1 MHKIKYGNQILDLDN
16 PDKSKVEQDEVIKSL
31 FHFLAFQNTYLHLIH
46 VSFRAEKS
54 IKALPR
60 TVKIEDH
67 QLLKMRRKRRKA
79 YKKWKLLNPTICE
92 PQPANQAC
100 QKTVKDHEKEIKG
113 DTSEA
118 VFHHTGALGK
128 SKENGEEHTSASMNE
143 KQSSFFLPKD
153 KKRPPSE
160 SNIRREKENDDSP
173 PPISHQPKKVLPV
186 VMFNDCGETL
196 SGKIPL
202 QDFPNTVESFRQ
214 ERGKTITQVKC
225 GDFNVQVTQKNR
237 LFCKTEMQFPTKKRC
252 PKCHQ
257 YYPARCIQR
266 CYSSRSHSSKYKTI
280 LIEEIKSEPPSKYK
294 EETARTESPS
304 LEVSIVGKG
313 IKVKYMS
320 KKQNITINIIHPK
333 IGGKTAKYR
342 SVSSDHTTKECPRLS
357 VQSGIRL
364 PEKWQLEDKLQSS
377 VGRRVSSPIVLAA
390 HKEEKHDTA
399 VVSLCSTP
407 KRKKE
412 PDTLSS
418 VLGDCELE
426 SATSQQKAFKIGQ
439 SMPETCFFEAE
450 TLLKNV
456 FHTTHDT
463 LKTRSLSETDLS
475 KMPFEDPKNVD
486 RDRKINFDIP
496 ENTTADLYTQ
506 QSTEGINYS
515 PCTITNIFPAQN
527 GKDSDFYSSS
537 SLNAKH
543 IGEKAANIYCKGSK
557 IAPAKYCE
565 NSNSKS
571 FPSSQNTVMPPTP
584 FCPSHW
590 ATRYSKPKE
599 SPGNTFSF
607 AHCAGFVI
615 DFEDEQVDVTDR
627 NSNKAT
633 LHSDCL
639 TNVQQVL
646 ETKSTQYPIPS
657 LASSSGLAAGSP
669 LSRSSHSSV
678 QWGQTESQA
687 THAETT
693 ASSNTKVSGMTSITD
708 ELEQRL
714 IIQSDKEGTVDSN
727 CPMGMKNLKESPSFL
742 GNVERD
748 KFLMRPVVKNTCHR
762 DFETLSNENH
772 DEVCFQMD
780 FPPNTAEFSSAGC
793 TADNLFLIEK
803 PMAGDA
809 DQYSNQDEI
818 NPGLTSFKQEAAEC
832 QRIAS
837 IRPNCEGDKNDPQ
850 ENCYHQI
857 DILLSP
863 QKQKA
868 LKVTSEDGCSVDLG
882 FRVDIEEK
890 CFYTENFHSAA
901 WVFQG
906 DDGNPEDSPR
916 CLSKKPRPVA
926 VRERTVR
933 LFKRTGDY
941 PWGFRIQFSKP
952 IVVTEVDTNS
962 AAEEAGLQIG
972 DVVLAINGTKVT
984 SVEHAEAVH
993 LARKGPDVL
1002 TLVVGSDISRCPN
1015 TPWPAC
1021 RGYLH
1026 KRTHSGLVKGWRKR
1040 WFVLKHD
1047 GCLRYYRHKKDEGKC
1062 PPLGAITLAGAEVNT
1077 DSSLGK
1083 PFVFSC
1089 VPQSGN
1095 RTFCLC
1101 ATSNQEMKRWLEAM
1115 NKAVHPVR
1123 QNHVW
1128 EDVTLHNSSLPPLAI
1143 KSPECL
1149 GLLHQL
1155 DRSTDSWVQH
1165 YCILKDGCLY
1175 FYASIRSTQASGG
1188 LYLQGYKV
1196 NEQTLSFKQSVIE
1209 LKPPSEEFQ
1218 TFYFCAENNAENQRW
1233 ITALKTSIKKW
1244 LPLHQAIQ
1252 DFISGPLEET
1262 RM

>member
-1 MHKIKYGNQILDLDN
+1 
-16 PDKSKVEQDEVIKSL
+16 
-31 FHFLAFQNTYLHLIH
+31 
-46 VSFRAEKS
+46 
-54 IKALPR
+54 
-60 TVKIEDH
+60 
-67 QLLKMRRKRRKA
+67 MRRKRRKA
-79 YKKWKLLNPTICE
+79 YKKWKLLNSTICE
-92 PQPANQAC
+92 PQPANQPC
-100 QKTVKDHEKEIKG
+100 PKKVKDHEKEITG

-118 VFHHTGALGK
+118 VFHQTEALGK
-128 SKENGEEHTSASMNE
+128 SKENGEECISASMNE

-153 KKRPPSE
+153 KKQPPSE
-160 SNIRREKENDDSP
+160 SNIRREQENDDSLP
-173 PPISHQPKKVLPV
+173 SISHQLKKVLPV
-186 VMFNDCGETL
+186 VVFNDCEEAL
-196 SGKIPL
+196 SEEMTL
-202 QDFPNTVESFRQ
+202 QDFPNTGEGFRR
-214 ERGKTITQVKC
+214 EKGKTITQVKC
-225 GDFNVQVTQKNR
+225 GGFNVRVAHKNR
-237 LFCKTEMQFPTKKRC
+237 FFCKTEVQFPTKKRC
-252 PKCHQ
+252 PRCHQ
-257 YYPARCIQR
+257 CYPARAIQR
-266 CYSSRSHSSKYKTI
+266 CYSSRSCSSKYKTI
-280 LIEEIKSEPPSKYK
+280 LIEEIKSESPSKH
-294 EETARTESPS
+294 EGETARTESPS
-304 LEVSIVGKG
+304 LKVSIVGKG

-320 KKQNITINIIHPK
+320 KKQNITINIIHPRV
-333 IGGKTAKYR
+333 GGETANYR
-342 SVSSDHTTKECPRLS
+342 SASSNHSTKERSGFS
-357 VQSGIRL
+357 VQSSIRL
-364 PEKWQLEDKLQSS
+364 PAKRQLEHKHESS
-377 VGRRVSSPIVLAA
+377 GGPHVSSPVAFAA
-390 HKEEKHDTA
+390 QKEEKHDTA

-407 KRKKE
+407 ERKNE

-418 VLGDCELE
+418 VLGDWELG

-439 SMPETCFFEAE
+439 NMPETYFFEAE

-456 FHTTHDT
+456 FHTSHDA
-463 LKTRSLSETDLS
+463 LKTTSLSETDLS
-475 KMPFEDPKNVD
+475 KRPFEDPKNVD

-496 ENTTADLYTQ
+496 ENTTADLHIQ
-506 QSTEGINYS
+506 QSTEGVNYL
-515 PCTITNIFPAQN
+515 PCTITNIFPVQH
-527 GKDSDFYSSS
+527 GKDSGFSSS
-537 SLNAKH
+537 PSLNAKH

-557 IAPAKYCE
+557 TAPAKYCE

-571 FPSSQNTVMPPTP
+571 FPSSQNTEMPPSP
-584 FCPSHW
+584 SCPSHW
-590 ATRYSKPKE
+590 ATRYSEPKE
-599 SPGNTFSF
+599 TPGDTLSF
-607 AHCAGFVI
+607 DHGAGFVI
-615 DFEDEQVDVTDR
+615 DFEEEQVDVTDR
-627 NSNKAT
+627 NCNKAT
-633 LHSDCL
+633 LHSNCH
-639 TNVQQVL
+639 TNVQQLL
-646 ETKSTQYPIPS
+646 EMKSPQHPTPS
-657 LASSSGLAAGSP
+657 LASSSGLPAESP
-669 LSRSSHSSV
+669 LNRSSHSSV
-678 QWGQTESQA
+678 QRGHAESQA
-687 THAETT
+687 THAETA
-693 ASSNTKVSGMTSITD
+693 ASSNTKVSDMTSITD
-708 ELEQRL
+708 ELEKIL

-727 CPMGMKNLKESPSFL
+727 CPVGMKNLQESASFL

-762 DFETLSNENH
+762 NFENLSNENH

-793 TADNLFLIEK
+793 ATDNLFLIEK
-803 PMAGDA
+803 PMTGDA

-818 NPGLTSFKQEAAEC
+818 KPGLTNFKQEAAEC
-832 QRIAS
+832 RMIAS
-837 IRPNCEGDKNDPQ
+837 IRPNWEGDKNDPQ
-850 ENCYHQI
+850 ENCCHQI
-857 DILLSP
+857 DIPLSP

-868 LKVTSEDGCSVDLG
+868 VKDWNLEINSILKSPPELAPRGTRASDGSQEEAIDQWARRRQQFKDGKRCSSAGESSFASNITEGSITSEDGGSVDLG
-882 FRVDIEEK
+882 FRVDIEDK
-890 CFYTENFHSAA
+890 GFYTENFHSAA
-901 WVFQG
+901 WVFRG

-933 LFKRTGDY
+933 LFKGTGDY

-952 IVVTEVDTNS
+952 IVVTEVDANS

-972 DVVLAINGTKVT
+972 DVVLAINGTEVT
-984 SVEHAEAVH
+984 GAEHAEAVH
-993 LARKGPDVL
+993 LARKGPDIL

-1026 KRTHSGLVKGWRKR
+1026 KRTHSGFVKGWRKR

-1047 GCLRYYRHKKDEGKC
+1047 GCLRYYRHKKDEGKG
-1062 PPLGAITLAGAEVNT
+1062 PPLGAMTLAGAEVNT
-1077 DSSLGK
+1077 DGSLGK

-1089 VPQSGN
+1089 APQSGN

-1115 NKAVHPVR
+1115 NKASHPVR

-1143 KSPECL
+1143 KNPECL

-1155 DRSTDSWVQH
+1155 DRSTDTWVQH

-1209 LKPPSEEFQ
+1209 LKPASEEFK
-1218 TFYFCAENNAENQRW
+1218 TFYFCAENNTENQHW

>member
-1 MHKIKYGNQILDLDN
+1 
-16 PDKSKVEQDEVIKSL
+16 
-31 FHFLAFQNTYLHLIH
+31 
-46 VSFRAEKS
+46 
-54 IKALPR
+54 
-60 TVKIEDH
+60 
-67 QLLKMRRKRRKA
+67 MRRKRRKA
-79 YKKWKLLNPTICE
+79 YKKWKLLNSTICE
-92 PQPANQAC
+92 PQPTNQPC
-100 QKTVKDHEKEIKG
+100 QKEVKDHEKEIKG

-118 VFHHTGALGK
+118 VFHQTGALGK
-128 SKENGEEHTSASMNE
+128 SKENGEEHISASMNE

-153 KKRPPSE
+153 KKQPPSE
-160 SNIRREKENDDSP
+160 SNIRREKENGDSLP
-173 PPISHQPKKVLPV
+173 SISQQLQKVLPV
-186 VMFNDCGETL
+186 VMFNDCEETL
-196 SGKIPL
+196 SEKITL
-202 QDFPNTVESFRQ
+202 QDFPNTVESFRP
-214 ERGKTITQVKC
+214 EKGKTITQVKC
-225 GDFNVQVTQKNR
+225 GDFKVQVAHKNR
-237 LFCKTEMQFPTKKRC
+237 FFCKTEVQFPTKKRC

-257 YYPARCIQR
+257 CYPARCIQR
-266 CYSSRSHSSKYKTI
+266 CYSSRSCSSKYKTI
-280 LIEEIKSEPPSKYK
+280 SIEEIKSEVPSKH
-294 EETARTESPS
+294 EGETSRMESPA
-304 LEVSIVGKG
+304 LKVSIVGKG

-342 SVSSDHTTKECPRLS
+342 SASSAHTTKERSRFS

-364 PEKWQLEDKLQSS
+364 PAKWQLEHKHQSS
-377 VGRRVSSPIVLAA
+377 GGPQVSSPIVFAVQ
-390 HKEEKHDTA
+390 KEEKHDTA

-407 KRKKE
+407 ERKDE
-412 PDTLSS
+412 PDPLSA
-418 VLGDCELE
+418 VLGDWELE
-426 SATSQQKAFKIGQ
+426 SATSQQKDFKIGQ
-439 SMPETCFFEAE
+439 NMPETYFSEAE

-456 FHTTHDT
+456 FHTSHDA
-463 LKTRSLSETDLS
+463 LKTTSLSETDLS

-486 RDRKINFDIP
+486 RDRKMNFDIP
-496 ENTTADLYTQ
+496 ENTTADLYIQ
-506 QSTEGINYS
+506 QSSEGINYL
-515 PCTITNIFPAQN
+515 PCTITNIFPVQH

-565 NSNSKS
+565 NSNSKPFS
-571 FPSSQNTVMPPTP
+571 SSQNTVMPPTP
-584 FCPSHW
+584 SCPPHW
-590 ATRYSKPKE
+590 ATRYSEPKE
-599 SPGNTFSF
+599 IPGDTFSF
-607 AHCAGFVI
+607 DHCAEFVI
-615 DFEDEQVDVTDR
+615 DFEEEQVDVTDR
-627 NSNKAT
+627 NCNKAT
-633 LHSDCL
+633 LHSNCH
-639 TNVQQVL
+639 TNAQQLL
-646 ETKSTQYPIPS
+646 EMKSTQHPTPS
-657 LASSSGLAAGSP
+657 LAPSCELPAGSS
-669 LSRSSHSSV
+669 LNSSSHSSV

-687 THAETT
+687 THADTA
-693 ASSNTKVSGMTSITD
+693 ASSNTKVPDVTSITD
-708 ELEQRL
+708 ELEKIL

-727 CPMGMKNLKESPSFL
+727 CPVGMKNLKESASSL

-748 KFLMRPVVKNTCHR
+748 KFLMRPVVKNICHR
-762 DFETLSNENH
+762 NFENLSNENH

-780 FPPNTAEFSSAGC
+780 FPPNTAEFSSAEC
-793 TADNLFLIEK
+793 ATDNLFLIEK
-803 PMAGDA
+803 PVTGDA

-857 DILLSP
+857 DTLLSP

-868 LKVTSEDGCSVDLG
+868 MKDWNLEINSILKLPLELAPRGTRASDGSQEEAIDQWARRRQQFKDSKRCSSAGGSSFASNITEGSITSEDGCSVDLG
-882 FRVDIEEK
+882 FRVDIEK
-890 CFYTENFHSAA
+890 KGFYTENFHSAA
-901 WVFQG
+901 WVFRG

-933 LFKRTGDY
+933 LFKGTGDY

-952 IVVTEVDTNS
+952 IVVTEVDANS

-972 DVVLAINGTKVT
+972 DVVLAINGTEVT

-993 LARKGPDVL
+993 LARKGPDIL

-1015 TPWPAC
+1015 TPGPAC

-1026 KRTHSGLVKGWRKR
+1026 KRTHSGFVKGWRKR

-1047 GCLRYYRHKKDEGKC
+1047 GCLHYYRHKKDEGKD
-1062 PPLGAITLAGAEVNT
+1062 PPLGAITLAGAEVGT

-1115 NKAVHPVR
+1115 NKASHPVR
-1123 QNHVW
+1123 QIHVW
-1128 EDVTLHNSSLPPLAI
+1128 EDVTLHNSNLPPLAI
-1143 KSPECL
+1143 KNPECL

-1155 DRSTDSWVQH
+1155 DRSTDTWVQH

-1175 FYASIRSTQASGG
+1175 FYTSIRSTQASGG
-1188 LYLQGYKV
+1188 LYLQGYEV

-1209 LKPPSEEFQ
+1209 LKPPSEEFK
-1218 TFYFCAENNAENQRW
+1218 TFYFCAENNTENQRW
-1233 ITALKTSIKKW
+1233 ITALQTSIKKW
-1244 LPLHQAIQ
+1244 LPLHQAIE